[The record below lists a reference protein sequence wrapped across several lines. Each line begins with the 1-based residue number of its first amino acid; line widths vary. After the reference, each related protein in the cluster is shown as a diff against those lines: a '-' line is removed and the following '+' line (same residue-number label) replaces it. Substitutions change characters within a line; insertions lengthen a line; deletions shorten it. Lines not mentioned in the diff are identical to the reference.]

1 LTPAFKRGP
10 NSVAW
15 SPKGDEIWFG
25 GSFRGD
31 EWAIYAV
38 DLRGRLRVVTEL
50 PFVGHVQ
57 DLMPDGSALVTMHYD
72 RGETMAR
79 APGGA
84 EEKNVSWL
92 DWPHVLDISRD
103 GRQLLFWEF
112 GSGGARS
119 YAVYLRPTDGS
130 EPAVLVGDTVNSLG
144 WASFS
149 PDPQW
154 LFLMRASIPP
164 ELRLVPTGP
173 GESKS
178 IRPTGVEAQLCP
190 AVHREHFVLSNGRR
204 VVFCGHEAGRPAR
217 SWLQDVGGG
226 RPRPITPE
234 GQFVEDVSPDGRVAL
249 ARNAERQLL
258 LYPIEGGPPRVAP
271 GPPETGRIKT
281 WSADS
286 RSLFVA
292 ERETS
297 DGLMAR
303 IFRRDLATGRREL
316 WKEVRPPDQAGL
328 VYVTMVVSADGSA
341 YAYSLARCLSSLYL
355 VEGLK

>member
-1 LTPAFKRGP
+1 M
-10 NSVAW
+10 
-15 SPKGDEIWFG
+15 GDEIWFG

-38 DLRGRLRVVTEL
+38 DLRGRLRVVTLSRRSSATSSSL
-50 PFVGHVQ
+50 P
-57 DLMPDGSALVTMHYD
+57 PDGRALLTMHYD
-72 RGETMAR
+72 RGETIAR
-79 APGGA
+79 APGGGGR
-84 EEKNVSWL
+84 EEQPA
-92 DWPHVLDISRD
+92 WPHWPTVLDVSRD

-119 YAVYLRPTDGS
+119 YAVYLRPADGS
-130 EPAVLVGDTVNSLG
+130 APAVLVGDTVDDAG

-149 PDPQW
+149 PDPHW
-154 LFLMRASIPP
+154 LLLMRASIPP

-178 IRPTGVEAQLCP
+178 IRPTGVEPQLSSGGPIASTSCFRT
-190 AVHREHFVLSNGRR
+190 ADR

-234 GQFVEDVSPDGRVAL
+234 GQFVGAVSPDGSVAL

-258 LYPIEGGPPRVAP
+258 LYPIGGGPPRVAP
-271 GPPETGRIKT
+271 GPPETARRVKA
-281 WSADS
+281 WSADG

-297 DGLMAR
+297 EGLTAR

-316 WKEVRPPDQAGL
+316 WKEVRPPDQTGL
-328 VYVTMVVSADGSA
+328 VYVAVVVSADGRA